1 MTAPDSER
9 GCLVVLVDVVRSAEY
24 QSKELFLDEEKLRI
38 RLGAVSL
45 EALKAEGSVEELVLD
60 RFAQECEG

>member
-1 MTAPDSER
+1 M
-9 GCLVVLVDVVRSAEY
+9 VLVDVVRSAEY
-24 QSKELFLDEEKLRI
+24 QSKELFLEEVKLRI